1 MPQKGIKRELFVILK
16 IKVIFYVAREAAAH
30 EAGFSQYPAGHCS
43 FPPRLRRFIHEN
55 LGELSLRFSVSL
67 RFYTLL

>member
-16 IKVIFYVAREAAAH
+16 IKVIFYVARDAAAR

-55 LGELSLRFSVSL
+55 LAALRFSVSL
-67 RFYTLL
+67 RFCTLL

>member
-16 IKVIFYVAREAAAH
+16 IKVIFYVARDAAAR
-30 EAGFSQYPAGHCS
+30 EAGFSQYPGGYCL

-55 LGELSLRFSVSL
+55 LAALRFSVSL